1 MLFRSDFTYF
11 SDKEGMGFKVN
22 STPDGSF
29 VMPEYPFSLLDKMET
44 LKSKGWTHQ
53 LIDFSKT
60 KILKSDIRNLVSI
73 IQKHEFIEGASR
85 FNWKNGFY
93 ILKKW
98 KLIRQLRLEMPMI
111 QKTIKSVNS
120 F

>member
-1 MLFRSDFTYF
+1 
-11 SDKEGMGFKVN
+11 
-22 STPDGSF
+22 
-29 VMPEYPFSLLDKMET
+29 MPELPFSLLDKTENLAASGFKKM
-44 LKSKGWTHQ
+44 

-93 ILKKW
+93 NPEKMEAYQAAQARNAQAAKDNKKR
-98 KLIRQLRLEMPMI
+98 K
-111 QKTIKSVNS
+111 
-120 F
+120 